1 LPLQAGAFKHDAHPR
16 TREAAISAMDSTP
29 FLVADL
35 GATNARFALSD
46 SDGIHD
52 VRILPVS
59 AHPTLAAAIAGYL
72 DDVAPAVHPAQA
84 AIAIACPVTGDLVSM
99 TNYPWSFSIRELRRT
114 FGLDRLEV
122 INDFTA
128 IALSVPRLGIDDR
141 SQIGG
146 GRPVVEQ
153 PIGIIGPG
161 TGLGVSGLVPA
172 AGGRWT
178 ALAGEGG
185 HVTMPATTAREAA
198 VIEHLGRRFGH
209 VSAERLLSGMGL
221 SNLYETLAMLDG
233 QSDPRARDPKSV
245 TEGARSGEP
254 VSAEA
259 VRMFS
264 GMLGTIAGNLALTLG
279 ARGGV
284 FIAGG
289 IVPKLGA
296 LFDAALFRERFEAK
310 GRMREA
316 FLAAIP
322 TYLITNPLPAF
333 LGLRSVLAEA

>member
-1 LPLQAGAFKHDAHPR
+1 
-16 TREAAISAMDSTP
+16 MDKTP

-46 SDGIHD
+46 QAGIHD

-72 DDVAPAVHPAQA
+72 DDVAPETAPSQA

-99 TNYPWSFSIRELRRT
+99 TNYPWSFSIRALRET
-114 FGLDRLEV
+114 FGFVRLEV

-128 IALSVPRLGIDDR
+128 IALSVPRLGSEDLR
-141 SQIGG
+141 QIGP
-146 GRPVVEQ
+146 GRAAEGH

-172 AGGRWT
+172 EGGRWT

-198 VIEHLGRRFGH
+198 VLEHLGRRFGH
-209 VSAERLLSGMGL
+209 VSGERLLSGMGL
-221 SNLYETLAMLDG
+221 SNLHETLAMLDG
-233 QSDPRARDPKSV
+233 DADPPARDPVSV
-245 TEGARSGEP
+245 TEGARSGDP
-254 VSAEA
+254 VCVEA

-264 GMLGTIAGNLALTLG
+264 GMLGTLAGNLALTLG

-333 LGLRSVLAEA
+333 VGLRSVLAEEAGR